1 MPALRLEPLLI
12 ALGLIT
18 LAACRTAAPPAN
30 AEYPSLVLPVRSEPP
45 TRSARLERVG
55 AQSPDASSPGESPG
69 SSSRVPLVRSPH
81 GDLPDP
87 APLSERAQWS
97 YPVSYDRGTI
107 RVGEPEL
114 VCLPRPQATPRR
126 IGRFAFELWLG
137 HELVER
143 LRFDFPLLAS
153 EVPPEGPRRQLREP
167 PRFAP
172 GARVSVTLRVP
183 ASERAATA
191 RILDRATGETSEVS
205 WPPPSTADAAR
216 ACREQGSRSKPI
228 APSREPTR
236 PSGAGR

>member
-1 MPALRLEPLLI
+1 MPFMITVGLL
-12 ALGLIT
+12 T
-18 LAACRTAAPPAN
+18 LATACRTAAPPAN

-45 TRSARLERVG
+45 
-55 AQSPDASSPGESPG
+55 ASSPRPAGAAQSLSAPALGPG
-69 SSSRVPLVRSPH
+69 STDSSRVPLVRSPH

-87 APLSERAQWS
+87 SPLTQRAQWS
-97 YPVSYDRGTI
+97 YPVNYDRGTI

-137 HELVER
+137 PELVER
-143 LRFDFPLLAS
+143 LRFDFPLLAT
-153 EVPPEGPRRQLREP
+153 EEPPEGPRRQLREP

-191 RILDRATGETSEVS
+191 RILDRATGEATAVS
-205 WPPPSTADAAR
+205 WPPPSAADVARSCGEQRPLPLPSAA
-216 ACREQGSRSKPI
+216 P
-228 APSREPTR
+228 REPAR